1 MSTVP
6 YDVSEPV
13 FGRDRPIHSREALKA
28 FGQLR
33 QGHFSHHHLGEVLVA
48 SGVITREQLSEALA
62 EQTRHPG
69 ERLGTILSNRGWAHH
84 EEVVSALAQL
94 LALPQVDLASFDID
108 PAVIDRVPA
117 RFAREHTVI
126 PLLEGHDHLYVAVS
140 DPTSSELVDLLRFMT
155 GKSIELAIATEE
167 AIHTAISE
175 HYDQD
180 EEREALAEMPAE
192 YPAPESRT
200 RRKQSSAHS
209 DRDDRPIIQLVQNI
223 LADAMTRRASDIHL
237 RPREDRLDL
246 LYRIDGTLHTIRAL
260 NKRLMPRLVSRIKVL
275 GNMDI
280 AEHRLPQD
288 GRYRLTQH
296 GKTIDLRLSIIP
308 SIRGESVVIR
318 LLDTNFALKDL
329 RSLGYSADDETRLRH
344 ILARNQGMFLVTG
357 PTGSGKSTTLYTA
370 LTELTRTHRNII
382 TVEDPVEYHLDG
394 LTQIQTKSDIGYTFA
409 RALRHILRHDPD
421 IIMVGEMRD
430 EETAKMAVESALTG
444 HLVLSTLHTNSA
456 SATLT
461 RMLEIGIEPYL
472 VNAALQG
479 VLAQRLVRKNC
490 PACREPEA
498 VSDEVRSLLGV
509 EPGETFHKSRGCDQ
523 CHHTGVKGRA
533 AVYELLTVTPELREL
548 IQPGVSAQLLEKQAV
563 SDGMT
568 PLTHHALSLA
578 RQGVIPLSEVYAVRL
593 E

>member
-6 YDVSEPV
+6 YDPPKPV
-13 FGRDRPIHSREALKA
+13 FGLDRTIHSHDALKA
-28 FGQLR
+28 FSQFRRGDFDHL
-33 QGHFSHHHLGEVLVA
+33 HLGDILVA
-48 SGVITREQLSEALA
+48 SGVITRKQLKEALA
-62 EQTRHPG
+62 EQARHPG
-69 ERLGTILSNRGWAHH
+69 ERLGSILSDRGWARH
-84 EEVVSALAQL
+84 EEVISALAHL
-94 LALPQVDLASFDID
+94 LALPQVDLNAFEID
-108 PAVIDRVPA
+108 PAVIKRVPA
-117 RFAREHTVI
+117 RFAREHNVM
-126 PLLEGHDHLYVAVS
+126 PLIEGDDHLYVAVS
-140 DPTSSELVDLLRFMT
+140 DPTNTELLDLLRFMT

-180 EEREALAEMPAE
+180 EEREALAELPAE
-192 YPAPESRT
+192 NPSPELT
-200 RRKQSSAHS
+200 RWDRSALKTA
-209 DRDDRPIIQLVQNI
+209 REDRPIIQLVQN
-223 LADAMTRRASDIHL
+223 LLVDAMTRRASDIHL

-246 LYRIDGTLHTIRAL
+246 LYRIDGTLHSIRTL

-296 GKTIDLRLSIIP
+296 GKTIDLRLSVIP

-329 RSLGYSADDETRLRH
+329 RSLGYSAGDETRLRH
-344 ILARNQGMFLVTG
+344 LLAKNQGMFLVTG

-394 LTQIQTKSDIGYTFA
+394 LTQIQTKTDIGYSFA

-472 VNAALQG
+472 VNAALLG

-490 PACREPEA
+490 PACKKPET
-498 VSDEVRSLLGV
+498 VSNDIRTLLGV
-509 EPGETFHKSRGCDQ
+509 KAEETFYKSEGCDQ

-533 AVYELLTVTPELREL
+533 AVYELLTVTPQLREL
-548 IQPGVSAQLLEKQAV
+548 IQPKVSAQLLEKQAIA
-563 SDGMT
+563 DGMT
-568 PLTHHALSLA
+568 PLTHHALALA